1 MTERIEKLI
10 EECAEMSAVESGRN
24 GVQLTFSPAVGLVR
38 DAPPPLYRLFSG
50 FQPGKTAPEALCRFL
65 SIFGNATRNTAVLA
79 IAAATSHAG
88 SAKNTACAPN
98 NAGKTRVQ
106 PR

>member
-38 DAPPPLYRLFSG
+38 DAPPP
-50 FQPGKTAPEALCRFL
+50 ALSSF
-65 SIFGNATRNTAVLA
+65 FGV
-79 IAAATSHAG
+79 SAG
-88 SAKNTACAPN
+88 
-98 NAGKTRVQ
+98 
-106 PR
+106 